1 VPSIVAVSE
10 FILNVYNNPELLYT
24 VCVPTLPF
32 KEAIMATINLTKENL
47 ESTIMNNDTVI
58 IDFWA
63 EWCGPCKMFGPI
75 FEEAS
80 NRHPDVVFAKVDTE
94 SEQELAQYFQVRS
107 IPMVVAF
114 REQIGIFQQPGLMQ
128 GPQLDEVLG
137 KIKALDMDQVRA
149 DIAKEQEE
157 AGNAGE

>member
-1 VPSIVAVSE
+1 
-10 FILNVYNNPELLYT
+10 
-24 VCVPTLPF
+24 
-32 KEAIMATINLTKENL
+32 MATINLTKENL
-47 ESTIMNNDTVI
+47 ESTILNNDTVI

-94 SEQELAQYFQVRS
+94 AEQELAAYFQVRS

-114 REQIGIFQQPGLMQ
+114 REQIGIFQQPGLLQ

-149 DIAKEQEE
+149 DIAKEE
-157 AGNAGE
+157 ANDAGE

>member
-1 VPSIVAVSE
+1 
-10 FILNVYNNPELLYT
+10 
-24 VCVPTLPF
+24 
-32 KEAIMATINLTKENL
+32 MATINLTKENL

-75 FEEAS
+75 FEDAS

-94 SEQELAQYFQVRS
+94 AEQDLAQYFQVRS

-114 REQIGIFQQPGLMQ
+114 REQIGIFQQPGLLQ
-128 GPQLDEVLG
+128 GPQLDEILG
-137 KIKALDMDQVRA
+137 KIKALDMDQVRSE
-149 DIAKEQEE
+149 IAQQENNPE
-157 AGNAGE
+157 G

>member
-1 VPSIVAVSE
+1 
-10 FILNVYNNPELLYT
+10 
-24 VCVPTLPF
+24 
-32 KEAIMATINLTKENL
+32 MATINLTKENL
-47 ESTIMNNDTVI
+47 ESTIMNNDMVI

-80 NRHPDVVFAKVDTE
+80 NRHPNVVFAKVDTE
-94 SEQELAQYFQVRS
+94 QEQELAAYFQVRS

-114 REQIGIFQQPGLMQ
+114 REQIGIFQQPGLLQ
-128 GPQLDEVLG
+128 GPQLDEILG

-149 DIAKEQEE
+149 DIAKEEANDAEE
-157 AGNAGE
+157 

>member
-1 VPSIVAVSE
+1 
-10 FILNVYNNPELLYT
+10 
-24 VCVPTLPF
+24 
-32 KEAIMATINLTKENL
+32 MATINLTKENL

-94 SEQELAQYFQVRS
+94 SEQELASYFQVRS

-114 REQIGIFQQPGLMQ
+114 REQIGIFQQPGLLQ
-128 GPQLDEVLG
+128 GPQLDEILG
-137 KIKALDMDQVRA
+137 KIKGLDMDQVRA
-149 DIAKEQEE
+149 DIAKEQED
-157 AGNAGE
+157 ADNAGE

>member
-1 VPSIVAVSE
+1 
-10 FILNVYNNPELLYT
+10 
-24 VCVPTLPF
+24 
-32 KEAIMATINLTKENL
+32 MATINLTKENL
-47 ESTIMNNDTVI
+47 ESTITNNDIVI

-94 SEQELAQYFQVRS
+94 QEQELAAYFQVRS

-114 REQIGIFQQPGLMQ
+114 REQVGIFNNPGLLQ
-128 GPQLDEVLG
+128 APQIDEILG

-149 DIAKEQEE
+149 DIAKESKE
-157 AGNAGE
+157 ASD

>member
-1 VPSIVAVSE
+1 
-10 FILNVYNNPELLYT
+10 
-24 VCVPTLPF
+24 
-32 KEAIMATINLTKENL
+32 MATINLTKENL
-47 ESTIMNNDTVI
+47 ESTITNNDIVI

-94 SEQELAQYFQVRS
+94 QEQELAAYFQVRS

-114 REQIGIFQQPGLMQ
+114 REQVGIFNNPGLLQ
-128 GPQLDEVLG
+128 APQIDEILG

-149 DIAKEQEE
+149 DIAKESEE
-157 AGNAGE
+157 ASD

>member
-1 VPSIVAVSE
+1 
-10 FILNVYNNPELLYT
+10 
-24 VCVPTLPF
+24 
-32 KEAIMATINLTKENL
+32 MATINLTKENL
-47 ESTIMNNDTVI
+47 ESTILNNDTVI

-94 SEQELAQYFQVRS
+94 AEQELAAYFQVRS

-114 REQIGIFQQPGLMQ
+114 REQIGIFQQPGLLQ
-128 GPQLDEVLG
+128 GPQLDEILG
-137 KIKALDMDQVRA
+137 KIKALDMDEVRA
-149 DIAKEQEE
+149 EIAKEES
-157 AGNAGE
+157 GNAEK

>member
-1 VPSIVAVSE
+1 
-10 FILNVYNNPELLYT
+10 
-24 VCVPTLPF
+24 
-32 KEAIMATINLTKENL
+32 MATINLTKENL

-157 AGNAGE
+157 AANAGE

>member
-1 VPSIVAVSE
+1 
-10 FILNVYNNPELLYT
+10 
-24 VCVPTLPF
+24 
-32 KEAIMATINLTKENL
+32 MATINLTKENL
-47 ESTIMNNDTVI
+47 ESTINNNETVI

-94 SEQELAQYFQVRS
+94 TEQELAAYFQVRS

-114 REQIGIFQQPGLMQ
+114 REQIGIFQQPGLLQ
-128 GPQLDEVLG
+128 GPQLDEILG
-137 KIKALDMDQVRA
+137 KIKELDMDQVRA
-149 DIAKEQEE
+149 DIAKEE
-157 AGNAGE
+157 AENAGE

>member
-1 VPSIVAVSE
+1 
-10 FILNVYNNPELLYT
+10 
-24 VCVPTLPF
+24 
-32 KEAIMATINLTKENL
+32 MATINLTKENL
-47 ESTIMNNDTVI
+47 ESTITNNDIVI

-94 SEQELAQYFQVRS
+94 QEQELAAYFQVRS

-114 REQIGIFQQPGLMQ
+114 REQVGIFNNPGLLQ
-128 GPQLDEVLG
+128 APQIDEILG
-137 KIKALDMDQVRA
+137 KIKGLDMDQVRA
-149 DIAKEQEE
+149 DIAKEGEE
-157 AGNAGE
+157 GTD

>member
-1 VPSIVAVSE
+1 LCQAHFSLPFAVSD
-10 FILNVYNNPELLYT
+10 FSFTVYIHAEPLLKSK
-24 VCVPTLPF
+24 VPTIQ
-32 KEAIMATINLTKENL
+32 KEKAMPTIELTKENL
-47 ESTIMNNDTVI
+47 ESTILNNDTVI

-94 SEQELAQYFQVRS
+94 KEQELAAYFQVRS

-114 REQIGIFQQPGLMQ
+114 REQIGIFQQPGLLQ
-128 GPQLDEVLG
+128 GPQLDDVLG

-149 DIAKEQEE
+149 DIAKEE
-157 AGNAGE
+157 GN

>member
-1 VPSIVAVSE
+1 
-10 FILNVYNNPELLYT
+10 
-24 VCVPTLPF
+24 
-32 KEAIMATINLTKENL
+32 MATINLTKENL
-47 ESTIMNNDTVI
+47 ESTIMNNDMVI

-94 SEQELAQYFQVRS
+94 QEQELAAYFQVRS

-114 REQIGIFQQPGLMQ
+114 REQIGIFQQPGLLQ

-149 DIAKEQEE
+149 DIAKEE
-157 AGNAGE
+157 ANNAGE

>member
-1 VPSIVAVSE
+1 
-10 FILNVYNNPELLYT
+10 
-24 VCVPTLPF
+24 
-32 KEAIMATINLTKENL
+32 MATINLTKENL
-47 ESTIMNNDTVI
+47 ESTILNNDTVI

-94 SEQELAQYFQVRS
+94 AE
-107 IPMVVAF
+107 
-114 REQIGIFQQPGLMQ
+114 Q

-149 DIAKEQEE
+149 DIAKEE
-157 AGNAGE
+157 ANDAGE

>member
-1 VPSIVAVSE
+1 
-10 FILNVYNNPELLYT
+10 
-24 VCVPTLPF
+24 
-32 KEAIMATINLTKENL
+32 MATINLTKENL

-94 SEQELAQYFQVRS
+94 QEQELAAYFQVRS

-114 REQIGIFQQPGLMQ
+114 REQIGIFQQPGLLQ

-149 DIAKEQEE
+149 DIAKED
-157 AGNAGE
+157 ADKAGE